1 MSDKKNKKKSY
12 TNSITQQKVNCNT
25 HINIC
30 RFCNSSNLST
40 KPALA
45 KGYEKIFC
53 GACGKYQGLVKQA
66 IASNN
71 NQEVGA

>member
-1 MSDKKNKKKSY
+1 MNYDRELNQ
-12 TNSITQQKVNCNT
+12 TNDLIITQQKKNSNT

-30 RFCNSSNLST
+30 KYCNSSNLST

-53 GACGKYQGLVKQA
+53 NNCGKYQGLVKA